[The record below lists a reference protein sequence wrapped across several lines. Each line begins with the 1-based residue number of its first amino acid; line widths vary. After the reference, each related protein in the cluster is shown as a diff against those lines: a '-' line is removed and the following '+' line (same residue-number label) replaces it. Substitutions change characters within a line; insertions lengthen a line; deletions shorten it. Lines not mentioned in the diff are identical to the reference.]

1 MTTFIARDDLMAVLT
16 ATHERVITPAL
27 FGGKA
32 VLIRE
37 ITARQRLMANE
48 AALAENPENPDQALY
63 QAMLI
68 QMSVVDPESG
78 TPGDPRTRTPLLSPA
93 DVESLAE
100 GREHA
105 VRELFE
111 AIAALAG
118 LGPRWLFRGHSAA
131 DGPQRDAG
139 GGAESAPDAALSAP
153 RGGTGDDDGGS
164 SVSLEPA
171 GGHAEL
177 GALE

>member
-1 MTTFIARDDLMAVLT
+1 MDTFITRDDLLAVLT

-37 ITARQRLMANE
+37 ITARQRLLANE
-48 AALAENPENPDQALY
+48 AALAENPDSPDQALY
-63 QAMLI
+63 RAMLI

-93 DVESLAE
+93 EVESIAE
-100 GREHA
+100 GRELA
-105 VRELFE
+105 VSELFE

-139 GGAESAPDAALSAP
+139 GGAESPADAAREASPDGA
-153 RGGTGDDDGGS
+153 GDDDGGGG
-164 SVSLEPA
+164 VSAEPA
-171 GGHAEL
+171 GGHAEP